1 MLDQLP
7 LRPIEETR
15 GPSVTDLVFDALYR
29 QVVELKIEPGT
40 KISEAE
46 VSKLMGVSRQ
56 PVRDAFYRL
65 SQLGFLLV
73 RPQRA
78 TVVTH
83 ISPKAVCEAA
93 FMRTAIE
100 LETVRAAA
108 LAMDSKECAELEALI
123 EEQTKAIEA
132 GDRVLFHE
140 LDDRF
145 HKCICE
151 IAGHGY
157 AWKLIR
163 DFKAH
168 MDRVRYLS
176 LASSADRALN
186 DHIALMDAMKRKDEQ
201 AIRDIIREHLSRI
214 TTIIEPL
221 KETHGAYFIDEE

>member
-83 ISPKAVCEAA
+83 ISPQAVCEAA

-123 EEQTKAIEA
+123 
-132 GDRVLFHE
+132 G
-140 LDDRF
+140 
-145 HKCICE
+145 
-151 IAGHGY
+151 G
-157 AWKLIR
+157 
-163 DFKAH
+163 
-168 MDRVRYLS
+168 
-176 LASSADRALN
+176 ADQSHR
-186 DHIALMDAMKRKDEQ
+186 
-201 AIRDIIREHLSRI
+201 SRR
-214 TTIIEPL
+214 PCSVS
-221 KETHGAYFIDEE
+221 

>member
-83 ISPKAVCEAA
+83 ISPQAVCEAA

-132 GDRVLFHE
+132 GDPPCSV
-140 LDDRF
+140 
-145 HKCICE
+145 
-151 IAGHGY
+151 
-157 AWKLIR
+157 
-163 DFKAH
+163 
-168 MDRVRYLS
+168 S
-176 LASSADRALN
+176 
-186 DHIALMDAMKRKDEQ
+186 
-201 AIRDIIREHLSRI
+201 
-214 TTIIEPL
+214 
-221 KETHGAYFIDEE
+221 